1 MDRGSALRIGLM
13 LRALDEHGGVGIY
26 TRYVTEELL
35 SIDRRNHYVLYYRS
49 PDNLGRFA
57 HLPNVT
63 EKVVRAPGKAAW
75 DQVAIPWRCWRDGVH
90 VVFHPKFTVP
100 FLAPCKTMMVL
111 HGAGWF
117 LSDFFGK
124 WDVRYV
130 RAVMPLYLRRA
141 ARVLSVSR
149 VTTDTFN
156 QIFEVPEDRIHTVY
170 FGPGKHFRRI
180 EDQDTLAAAR
190 ARYDLPERF
199 VLTLTKVGGG
209 ERKNFGGVLEAYR
222 RTHGEVPQALV
233 VGGKGCERFRGDY
246 GIPDEGWGADVHFP
260 GWIDQQD
267 LPAVYSLADVFL
279 YPSKM
284 EAFPIPITE
293 ALATGTPII
302 TSDRNGLL
310 ELAGDAALMVDA
322 DDPDAMAGA
331 LISVLTDPALAS
343 RLRSAGLAR
352 SRRFSWERCGR
363 ETLAHIEEVGGTASA
378 VYSASASSAGDRPV
392 PSAAGEGRG

>member
-1 MDRGSALRIGLM
+1 MQRSESTNGKALRIGLM
-13 LRALDEHGGVGIY
+13 LRALDEHGGVGVY

-35 SIDRRNHYVLYYRS
+35 SIDRRNEYVLYYRS
-49 PDNLGRFA
+49 PEQLGRFA
-57 HLPNVT
+57 HHPNVT
-63 EKVVRAPGKAAW
+63 ERHVRAPGKAAW
-75 DQVAIPWRCWRDGVH
+75 DQAAIPWRCWRDGID

-100 FLAPCKTMMVL
+100 FLAPARTMMVL

-141 ARVLSVSR
+141 ARVLSVSQ

-156 QIFEVPEDRIHTVY
+156 ELFDVPPDRIRTVY

-180 EDQDTLAAAR
+180 EDEEVLAR
-190 ARYDLPERF
+190 VRERYGLPGRF
-199 VLTLTKVGGG
+199 ILTLTKVGGA
-209 ERKNFGGVLEAYR
+209 ERKNFGGVVEAYR
-222 RTHGEVPQALV
+222 RARDRVGHALV
-233 VGGKGCERFRGDY
+233 VGGKGCERLRDDY
-246 GIPDEGWGADVHFP
+246 GIPADGWGADVRFP
-260 GWIDQQD
+260 GWIDQED

-322 DDPDAMAGA
+322 DDPDALAAA
-331 LISVLTDPALAS
+331 LVEVLTDGALAA
-343 RLRSAGLAR
+343 RLRAAGLRR
-352 SRRFSWERCGR
+352 SERFSWEKCGR
-363 ETLAHIEEVGGTASA
+363 ETLAHIEEVGGRGRTET
-378 VYSASASSAGDRPV
+378 V
-392 PSAAGEGRG
+392 AA